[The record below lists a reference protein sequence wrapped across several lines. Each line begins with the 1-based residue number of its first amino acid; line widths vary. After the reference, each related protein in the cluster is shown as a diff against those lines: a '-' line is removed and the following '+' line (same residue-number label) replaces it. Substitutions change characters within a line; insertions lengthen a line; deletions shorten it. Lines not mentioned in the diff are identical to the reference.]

1 MIERTVYSAEHEDF
15 RRSYRHFLET
25 RIRPNHA
32 RYEAQGYVDHEM
44 WLEAGREGFLCPT
57 MPEEFGGAGADRGFP
72 AVMLE
77 EQGHAGLEGPGFS
90 LHSDIVAPY
99 ILGYGSAAQKQAF
112 LPKMAT
118 GEMIGAIAMTE
129 PGTGSDVQAI
139 ATTAVED
146 GDDFIINGSKIFI
159 TNGFTCHFAI
169 VACKTGPKDGGASA
183 ISLVILEADRPGFG
197 KAERPLHKMGMKAQ
211 DTSELFFD
219 NVRVPQT
226 NLLGP
231 LNGGFKLLMHE
242 LAWERM
248 QIALWCVPAA
258 RAAFEESV
266 AYAAQRKTFGK
277 PLHAHQD
284 VRFKLAHMRAE
295 ISVAQS
301 YVDDC
306 LRQLLTGSLAA
317 DDAAMAKY
325 WTTEM
330 YSRVAD
336 TAVQIHG
343 GYGYMW
349 EYPVAHRYAE
359 ARVKRI
365 YGGTSEIMKEVIA
378 RGITFPSH

>member
-1 MIERTVYSAEHEDF
+1 MIQRSVYSQEHEEF
-15 RRSYRHFLET
+15 RRSYRHFLKT

-32 RYEAQGYVDHEM
+32 RYEAQGFVDKDM
-44 WLEAGREGFLCPT
+44 WLEAGREGFLCTT
-57 MPEEFGGAGADRGFP
+57 MPEEYGGAGADRGFP

-77 EQGHAGLEGPGFS
+77 EQGHAGLEGPAFT

-99 ILGYGSAAQKQAF
+99 ILGYGTDEQKRSF
-112 LPKMAT
+112 LPRMAT

-139 ATTAVED
+139 ATMAADD
-146 GDDFIINGSKIFI
+146 GDDFVINGSKIFI
-159 TNGFTCHFAI
+159 TNGFTCDFAI

-183 ISLVILEADRPGFG
+183 ISLVIVEADRPGFG

-219 NVRVPQT
+219 DVRVPKT

-231 LNGGFKLLMHE
+231 LNGGFRLLMHE
-242 LAWERM
+242 LAWERL

-258 RAAFEESV
+258 RAAFEEAV
-266 AYAAQRKTFGK
+266 AYSAQRKTFGK

-284 VRFKLAHMRAE
+284 VRFKLADMRAE
-295 ISVAQS
+295 IMVAQS
-301 YVDDC
+301 FVDDC
-306 LRQLLTGSLAA
+306 MRQLLTGTLAA
-317 DDAAMAKY
+317 DDAAAAKY
-325 WTTEM
+325 WTSEM

-336 TAVQIHG
+336 AAVQIHG

-349 EYPVAHRYAE
+349 EYPVSRRYAE

-378 RGITFPSH
+378 RGIEFPQA